1 MLPPRSTRT
10 DTLVPYTTLFRSL
23 SYDDV
28 WATDLLAMARG
39 GSTIGEKALMMTTA
53 GYAPETV
60 RLPGF
65 VEHTSR
71 PIQLID
77 ILPTSRTGRGAV
89 PYLEATTP
97 AHAAADIAEG
107 GAYPKPGVAFT
118 ARQLHFSPA

>member
-1 MLPPRSTRT
+1 
-10 DTLVPYTTLFRSL
+10 
-23 SYDDV
+23 
-28 WATDLLAMARG
+28 
-39 GSTIGEKALMMTTA
+39 MMTTA

-89 PYLEATTP
+89 SYMEETTR
-97 AHAAADIAEG
+97 AHAADEIAEG
-107 GAYPKPGVAFT
+107 GAYPEAEFAFT
-118 ARQLHFSPA
+118 ERNMPVARSATACRSPTSSLKTFPSLAATSTTACLSAAIRVSTSSR

>member
-77 ILPTSRTGRGAV
+77 ILPTSRTGRDDVREVLDVGDLDIDQH
-89 PYLEATTP
+89 LEKIGGEIGR
-97 AHAAADIAEG
+97 AH
-107 GAYPKPGVAFT
+107 V
-118 ARQLHFSPA
+118 

>member
-89 PYLEATTP
+89 CYMEETTQSGRATCR
-97 AHAAADIAEG
+97 ER
-107 GAYPKPGVAFT
+107 VC
-118 ARQLHFSPA
+118 QLV